1 MRPRLRIAL
10 FLVVLSVAAEAA
22 AAAAEE
28 PGPYVI
34 RSVDF
39 QSQGRT
45 RDFVLMTIID
55 PYRKMIGSSFP
66 DRASLD
72 AFVADKARL
81 LSSRRVLASATP
93 SYQLEPATGGGF
105 DVALRFATVDS
116 MNVIGLPYGTYDSNN
131 GLLLSLRGR
140 DYDFLGSAQPL
151 ELNLNY
157 QKSPSGVDSYGGQL
171 DFVAPFQ
178 AWGAVWDFG
187 FSEAGQ
193 FWTDGTGSSITS
205 ASITYNLPSLG
216 FPASVTGTQ
225 GFSYDAASPATDVD
239 SWFLEESASATG
251 KIPLTGSLGSWL
263 GVDLGPLTYDPALEL
278 DYSWKPGSTLEYYGN
293 GTAPSDFDT
302 TIAQAL
308 QNTPEY
314 YGRGGLLSVVSNE
327 LAFGRIDWAGNMR
340 QGLSLS
346 VTSREA
352 YNAQWSDLISDLD
365 LEADLFAQWG
375 GKAGIG
381 ARLLGMARL
390 GGHFPEDDLTNL
402 GQYMRGIL
410 DPRMSGVQASILN
423 VNLPIKLFDFPTH
436 VFIKTHILDFEFQ
449 AQPFVD
455 LGLLRPDY
463 SSSPSGDWLWYSG
476 GLELLF
482 FPVGFRSFTVRASA
496 GWDLKNVAAT
506 HSLTAETPDGYKPYE
521 VYLGL
526 TLLF

>member
-1 MRPRLRIAL
+1 MRHRLGIAL
-10 FLVVLSVAAEAA
+10 LFAALSAAAEAA
-22 AAAAEE
+22 DAAAEE

-45 RDFVLMTIID
+45 RDFVLMAIID

-72 AFVADKARL
+72 AFVADKTRL

-93 SYQLEPATGGGF
+93 SYRLEPAQGGGF

-116 MNVIGLPYGTYDSNN
+116 MNVIGLPYGTYDSNS

-205 ASITYNLPSLG
+205 ASMTYNLPSLG
-216 FPASVTGTQ
+216 IPASVTVTQ

-239 SWFLEESASATG
+239 TWFLEESASATG

-263 GVDLGPLTYDPALEL
+263 GVDLGPLNIRPRAR
-278 DYSWKPGSTLEYYGN
+278 
-293 GTAPSDFDT
+293 A
-302 TIAQAL
+302 
-308 QNTPEY
+308 
-314 YGRGGLLSVVSNE
+314 GL
-327 LAFGRIDWAGNMR
+327 F
-340 QGLSLS
+340 
-346 VTSREA
+346 
-352 YNAQWSDLISDLD
+352 
-365 LEADLFAQWG
+365 LEA
-375 GKAGIG
+375 
-381 ARLLGMARL
+381 R
-390 GGHFPEDDLTNL
+390 
-402 GQYMRGIL
+402 L
-410 DPRMSGVQASILN
+410 DPPILRQRHGPERLRYDDRPGPAEYPGVLRAGW
-423 VNLPIKLFDFPTH
+423 VP
-436 VFIKTHILDFEFQ
+436 ER
-449 AQPFVD
+449 
-455 LGLLRPDY
+455 GLQRARLRPDRLGREHAAG
-463 SSSPSGDWLWYSG
+463 PRPLRHEPG
-476 GLELLF
+476 GL
-482 FPVGFRSFTVRASA
+482 
-496 GWDLKNVAAT
+496 
-506 HSLTAETPDGYKPYE
+506 
-521 VYLGL
+521 
-526 TLLF
+526 